1 MSCRT
6 DYDDFGVRADGRG
19 KDLLSPEADSHNGC
33 PITEITNFKRITIT
47 YHIFFYLAE

>member
-1 MSCRT
+1 MNYRA
-6 DYDDFGVRADGRG
+6 DYDDYGADGRG

-33 PITEITNFKRITIT
+33 PVTEITNFKRITIT